1 MVDLTGRVA
10 IVTGAGRGLGREHA
24 LLLARRGAKVV
35 VNDLGS
41 SVNGS
46 GQSSDAAGA
55 VVEEIREQGGE
66 AITNACSV
74 SDADGVAAM
83 VAEARERWGRID
95 ILIHNAGIVRDRA
108 FADMTLDDFRLL
120 LDVHLVG
127 GFLCTKAVWG
137 QMMAQSYGRIVLT
150 TSSSGLFGTPRQA
163 NYAAAKMGLV
173 GMMQVL
179 SQEGAKHNIRVNGLA
194 PSAATRMF
202 EESGGR
208 AVPEALAQALAAGA
222 VSPGV
227 LALVAEDA
235 PTRTILCA
243 GSGSFEQAHMTLTQG
258 IHIDPCQ
265 DMDDRV
271 LASFEAI
278 GDRTGDIVPQS
289 SGEAVY
295 LEMRKAGLDFT
306 ALSGRG

>member
-24 LLLARRGAKVV
+24 LLLAKRGAKVV
-35 VNDLGS
+35 VNDLGG
-41 SVNGS
+41 SVTGS
-46 GQSSDAAGA
+46 GQSSAAAEA
-55 VVEEIREQGGE
+55 VAREIQTAGGE
-66 AITNACSV
+66 AIANACSV
-74 SDADGVAAM
+74 SDADGVNAM
-83 VAEARERWGRID
+83 VADAAERWGGVD
-95 ILIHNAGIVRDRA
+95 ILVHNAGIVRDRA
-108 FADMTLDDFRLL
+108 FSEMTLDDFRVL

-127 GFLCTKAVWG
+127 GFLCAKAVWG
-137 QMMAQSYGRIVLT
+137 HMVAKSYGRIVLT
-150 TSSSGLFGTPRQA
+150 TSASGLFGTPKQA

-179 SQEGAKHNIRVNGLA
+179 SQEGARHNIRVNGLA

-202 EESGGR
+202 EEAGGR
-208 AVPEALAQALAAGA
+208 PVPEVLAQALQAGA

-235 PTRTILCA
+235 PNRTILCA
-243 GSGSFEQAHMTLTQG
+243 GSGSFEQANITLTQG
-258 IHIDPCQ
+258 IHIEPCE

-271 LASFEAI
+271 LASLEAI
-278 GDRTGDIVPQS
+278 GDRTSDFVPQV

-295 LEMRKAGLDFT
+295 LEMRKAGLDFM